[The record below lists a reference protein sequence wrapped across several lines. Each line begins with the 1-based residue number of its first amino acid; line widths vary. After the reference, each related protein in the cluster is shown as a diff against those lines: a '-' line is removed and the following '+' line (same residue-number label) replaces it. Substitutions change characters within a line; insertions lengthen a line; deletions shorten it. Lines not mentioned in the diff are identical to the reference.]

1 MLRMIDDVEV
11 CEDEDVLQQLEKS
24 VNSSYSLLTSIKQH
38 KHMTSTFSAAI
49 PERNA
54 PANKKIEVQKRFFFP
69 TKRKTQRRN
78 IRLAKPTKG
87 EKMEMIENWKNN
99 EQSEQ
104 NNSKVAVDF
113 TSGKTMAHKVCCA
126 SLFEIFSSLPITPVS
141 PHHLFISLVGLQE
154 MLHWFTKEK
163 HYSIEDLVKSAI
175 KLSVSD
181 VLDIDRAS
189 LITGEAIE
197 ANLAD
202 LKRFLYR

>member
-1 MLRMIDDVEV
+1 MIDDVEV

-38 KHMTSTFSAAI
+38 KHMTGTFSAAI

-104 NNSKVAVDF
+104 NNIKVPVDF
-113 TSGKTMAHKVCCA
+113 TLQNDSAQNMLV
-126 SLFEIFSSLPITPVS
+126 
-141 PHHLFISLVGLQE
+141 FIV
-154 MLHWFTKEK
+154 
-163 HYSIEDLVKSAI
+163 
-175 KLSVSD
+175 
-181 VLDIDRAS
+181 
-189 LITGEAIE
+189 
-197 ANLAD
+197 
-202 LKRFLYR
+202 